1 MERSREELTRIHRAK
16 CRELKKI
23 RAKMA
28 EDLGIELHQRECT
41 YQGYCRGT
49 CPACRKEELLLN
61 AALLKRQLGEANLKG
76 RAATAGLTAAA
87 ALCLAGCTPPDSTEG
102 AAVSSGDTPFSGE
115 QLEGNFVLPEEQ
127 TDGEILPPEEQTQ
140 GELLP
145 PVEQI
150 QGEFLPPEEYPG
162 NLLPEMEESLSHSS
176 LETPGEYLELEGDVA
191 VDLTYLPETEDD
203 ENDMA
208 ETDETESTS
217 GENSQNGE

>member
-1 MERSREELTRIHRAK
+1 MERSREEQTRIHRAK

-87 ALCLAGCTPPDSTEG
+87 ALCLAGCTPPDLTEG
-102 AAVSSGDTPFSGE
+102 ATVFSGDTPFSGE

-127 TDGEILPPEEQTQ
+127 TDGEILPPEE
-140 GELLP
+140 
-145 PVEQI
+145 
-150 QGEFLPPEEYPG
+150 YPG
-162 NLLPEMEESLSHSS
+162 NLLPEMEESLSQSS

-191 VDLTYLPETEDD
+191 VNLTYLPETEDD

-217 GENSQNGE
+217 RENSQNGE

>member
-1 MERSREELTRIHRAK
+1 MERSREEQTRIHRAK

-87 ALCLAGCTPPDSTEG
+87 ALCLAGCTPPDLTEG
-102 AAVSSGDTPFSGE
+102 ATVFSGDTPFSGE

-127 TDGEILPPEEQTQ
+127 TDGEILPPEE
-140 GELLP
+140 
-145 PVEQI
+145 
-150 QGEFLPPEEYPG
+150 YPG
-162 NLLPEMEESLSHSS
+162 NLLPEMEERLSQSS

-208 ETDETESTS
+208 ETDGAESTS
-217 GENSQNGE
+217 GEDSQNGK

>member
-41 YQGYCRGT
+41 YQWYCRGT

-61 AALLKRQLGEANLKG
+61 AALLKRQMREANLKG
-76 RAATAGLTAAA
+76 RAATAGLAAAA

-102 AAVSSGDTPFSGE
+102 AAVPSEDTPFSVE

-127 TDGEILPPEEQTQ
+127 ADGEILHITC
-140 GELLP
+140 
-145 PVEQI
+145 
-150 QGEFLPPEEYPG
+150 
-162 NLLPEMEESLSHSS
+162 
-176 LETPGEYLELEGDVA
+176 
-191 VDLTYLPETEDD
+191 
-203 ENDMA
+203 
-208 ETDETESTS
+208 
-217 GENSQNGE
+217 